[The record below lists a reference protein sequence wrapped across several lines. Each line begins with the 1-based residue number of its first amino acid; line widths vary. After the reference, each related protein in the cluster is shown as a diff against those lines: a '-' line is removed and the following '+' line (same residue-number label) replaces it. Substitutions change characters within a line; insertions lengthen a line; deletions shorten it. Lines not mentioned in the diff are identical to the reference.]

1 MSVDELVVGVAGRR
15 WASLVGSGI
24 VGGVDVCCLW
34 PTEGS
39 GAGSWRVS
47 CSGAVLGPIGER
59 VFGIQCGIGYPGGTI
74 NFGIFG
80 DPGGSL
86 NNGVIGCPGGTIN
99 SASLETQSSGVALAS
114 GKASGK
120 VSALYLSQPPSL
132 SSLASIRHNA
142 S

>member
-34 PTEGS
+34 CTEGS
-39 GAGSWRVS
+39 GAGSWRGS
-47 CSGAVLGPIGER
+47 CSGAVLGPLLVIGNGGR
-59 VFGIQCGIGYPGGTI
+59 VAGIQCGIGYPGGTI
-74 NFGIFG
+74 NGNNGIFG
-80 DPGGSL
+80 DPGSSL
-86 NNGVIGCPGGTIN
+86 NNGVIGCPG
-99 SASLETQSSGVALAS
+99 SSGVALVS

-120 VSALYLSQPPSL
+120 VSALCLSQPPSL
-132 SSLASIRHNA
+132 SSLAPIRHNA

>member
-39 GAGSWRVS
+39 GAG
-47 CSGAVLGPIGER
+47 AVLGPIGER
-59 VFGIQCGIGYPGGTI
+59 VFGIQCGIGYPWGTI

-120 VSALYLSQPPSL
+120 VSALCLSQPPSL
-132 SSLASIRHNA
+132 SSLASIRDNA